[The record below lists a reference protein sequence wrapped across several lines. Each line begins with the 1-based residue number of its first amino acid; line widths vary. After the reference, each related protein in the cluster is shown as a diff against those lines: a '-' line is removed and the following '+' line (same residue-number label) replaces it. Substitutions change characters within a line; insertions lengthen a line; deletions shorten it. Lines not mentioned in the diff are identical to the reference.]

1 MNLQLMTFS
10 RLVETAAAAV
20 QGSAKQLLDLTVGSA
35 LRAILEA
42 NASIALWLQ
51 WLIVLVL
58 QTTRAATSTGSD
70 LDSWMADFS
79 VTRQSAVAATGSA
92 TFSRFTD
99 TAGAL
104 VPVGTQVRTTDGT
117 QTFNVIEDD
126 SNAAWS
132 ASQDGYFLAAGTSSV
147 TVPVQAVTAGSAGN
161 VVAGAISLIVAAI
174 SGVDTVTNPTALQN
188 GMDAE
193 TDAAL
198 RSRFASFL
206 ASRARATPVAVG
218 YAVTSVQQ
226 GLQYVIQENQTPDGT
241 ACMGCF
247 VVTVDDGSGTPASAL
262 LAQVS
267 AAIELMRPLA
277 TTYAVQA
284 PTIYPA
290 TISLSITTAASAVHA
305 TVASVVQTALSDY
318 VNTLPDGAM
327 LAWSRLAQVAYGAS
341 TSVTNVT
348 GVLLNGG
355 TADLVPPPNGVVK
368 VASVT
373 VN

>member
-1 MNLQLMTFS
+1 MTFS
-10 RLVETAAAAV
+10 SLVETAAAAV
-20 QGSAKQLLDLTVGSA
+20 QGRAKQLLDLTIGSA

-70 LDSWMADFS
+70 LDTWMADFS
-79 VTRQSAVAATGSA
+79 VTRQPAVAATGTV

-99 TAGAL
+99 TASAL
-104 VPVGTQVRTTDGT
+104 VPVGTQVRSTDGT
-117 QTFNVIEDD
+117 QTFNVVEDD
-126 SNAAWS
+126 SNSAWS
-132 ASQDGYFLAAGTSSV
+132 ASQGGYFLAPGTSSV

-161 VVAGAISLIVAAI
+161 VVAGAISLVVAAI
-174 SGVDTVTNPTALQN
+174 AGVDTVTNAAALLN
-188 GMDAE
+188 GLDAE

-198 RSRFASFL
+198 RSRFTSFL

-226 GLQYVIQENQTPDGT
+226 GLQYVIQENQSTDGT

-247 VVTVDDGSGTPASAL
+247 VVTVDDGSGTPSSAL

-290 TISLSITTAASAVHA
+290 SISLNITTSASAAHA
-305 TVASVVQTALSDY
+305 TVASVVQTTLSNY
-318 VNTLPDGAM
+318 VNSLTVGTALP
-327 LAWSRLAQVAYGAS
+327 WSRLAQVAYGAS
-341 TSVTNVT
+341 PSVTNVT

-355 TADLVPPPNGVVK
+355 TADLVPPPNWVVK
-368 VASVT
+368 VANVT

>member
-1 MNLQLMTFS
+1 MNLQLRNFS
-10 RLVETAAAAV
+10 NLVETAAAAV
-20 QGSAKQLLDLTVGSA
+20 QGSAKQLLDLSVGSA

-51 WLIVLVL
+51 WLIVLIL
-58 QTTRAATSTGSD
+58 QTTRAATSNGSD

-79 VTRQSAVAATGSA
+79 VTRQSAVAATGSV

-99 TAGAL
+99 TASAL
-104 VPVGTQVRTTDGT
+104 LPVGTQVRTTDGT
-117 QTFNVIEDD
+117 QTFNVVEDD
-126 SNAAWS
+126 SNAAWN

-147 TVPVQAVTAGSAGN
+147 TVPVQAATAGSAGN

-174 SGVDTVTNPTALQN
+174 SGVDTVTNSAALQN
-188 GMDAE
+188 GFEAE

-198 RSRFASFL
+198 RSRFTSFL

-241 ACMGCF
+241 AYMGCF
-247 VVTVDDGSGTPASAL
+247 VVTIDDGSGKPSSAL

-267 AAIELMRPLA
+267 AAIELVRPLA
-277 TTYAVQA
+277 TSYAVQA
-284 PTIYPA
+284 PTIYSA
-290 TISLSITTAASAVHA
+290 TISLSVTTATGTVHA
-305 TVASVVQTALSDY
+305 TVASVVQTALSNY
-318 VNTLPDGAM
+318 VNTLPVGTT
-327 LAWSRLAQVAYGAS
+327 LPWSRLAQVAYAAS
-341 TSVTNVT
+341 ASVTNVT

-355 TADLVPPPNGVVK
+355 TADLVPPANGVVK